1 MDMWPSNDDHENYRE
16 NYKDKLHEPSLIQ
29 RPPNN
34 IWKKIALTSLVFAL
48 VLGVLVVALAVKV
61 LVTPPVVIHN
71 LTSEQTPNFIPT
83 HVTTAVGIISTPTP
97 TLAPTPSPTI
107 ATTGVICQ
115 AGGWQGWA
123 LSSDW
128 KTVDNNTL
136 LVDDGSHI
144 SNLEGPTAIPP
155 CTVPN
160 SVQNF
165 AIEATITSPQPNSDT
180 HFGMTV
186 CGSTTDSGWQ
196 GYEGI
201 FAYEYYGDHHVQI
214 WVNTDKQAEA
224 SFDPGITSHTYRL
237 EVKGNVI
244 TMFVDGVQIAQA
256 TDNKFITCGR
266 QVGLLSSLVVLHV
279 SSFKLIAL

>member
-1 MDMWPSNDDHENYRE
+1 MDMWPPNDDHENY
-16 NYKDKLHEPSLIQ
+16 KDKLYEPGLVQ
-29 RPPNN
+29 RSHNN
-34 IWKKIALTSLVFAL
+34 VWKKIALTSLVFAL
-48 VLGVLVVALAVKV
+48 ILGVLVVALAVKV

-71 LTSEQTPNFIPT
+71 STAEQTPGVVPT
-83 HVTTAVGIISTPTP
+83 QAAPTVRIIPTP

-107 ATTGVICQ
+107 VTTGVICQ
-115 AGGWQGWA
+115 ANGWQGWA

-201 FAYEYYGDHHVQI
+201 FAFEYYGDHHVQI

-224 SFDPGITSHTYRL
+224 TFDPGTASHTYRL

-244 TMFVDGVQIAQA
+244 TMFVDGAQIAQA